1 MTEATHA
8 KDTASAVVYVV
19 SDRNETVAH
28 RGETVAWIDKILT
41 ESGIPARVAHIPQ
54 AQGLGEAVADGP
66 PSVLCLEAGVDDM
79 DSERLLGLAAAVSP
93 PSPILIFNG
102 QMSDAQR
109 AHWIENGAFDVVAL
123 DPPVLLRRRLEQ
135 AVEYALRGADL
146 TRTRQRLSQ
155 AQRRLDVLSSQNQE
169 AEVGLRDGVTINANS
184 AFAQLFGFADAETA
198 NGIEFSTLVAERDRE
213 RVADALGQIDDKSVD
228 STLVFEAAACNGK
241 VYPVRALLH
250 RGISEGGGPRI
261 NLVMQAVELAAT
273 REPHRHGSYDGRLA
287 LHRLLA
293 SLESRDPDRVAG
305 LIFVGVDDIANL
317 QARVGLAHGDLLL
330 QEAGLFLL
338 QGLRD
343 LDRCFRFG
351 AGEYVLLIER
361 HSEGEI
367 REAAERL
374 HHSLSDEVFGADT
387 HSASVTASM
396 AYTVLSGDTADHDH
410 RLLAIMQKAYALRAE
425 GGNACEA
432 CIGEQPN
439 DDDSVSVSVQRW
451 ATLLKQGLAEDR
463 FSLAYQAITSLAG
476 DSQPYFDVLIRYIDD
491 RGALVRAGEFMPAA
505 DQAGMMP
512 DIGRWVTQRAIDV
525 IWQQRA
531 KDMHMALF
539 IKLSSATLAA
549 GTDFTNW
556 LQRTMD
562 SRPFDRSSILFCVRE
577 DDLRAQTQSAQT
589 LCEEVTRLGCRVA
602 MTHYGSTPKSL
613 EFLDTI
619 PTSFI
624 KLSPD
629 FARRVL
635 GGEQD
640 ERLAGVISG
649 AKERGIPL
657 IAEHVEDANSMAH
670 LWQAGIN
677 YVQGHFIQEPDTQ
690 ALSQDEARMI

>member
-1 MTEATHA
+1 MTEAIHA
-8 KDTASAVVYVV
+8 KDTTVIYVV
-19 SDRNETVAH
+19 SNRSETVAH
-28 RGETVAWIDKILT
+28 RGETVGRIDTILS
-41 ESGIPARVAHIPQ
+41 EAGIPARVTHVPQ
-54 AQGLGEAVADGP
+54 AQDLGEAVVADSP
-66 PSVLCLEAGVDDM
+66 AVLCLEAGVDDK
-79 DSERLLGLAAAVSP
+79 DSERLLGLATAVSP
-93 PSPILIFNG
+93 RAPILILNG
-102 QMSDAQR
+102 QMSDSQR

-123 DPPVLLRRRLEQ
+123 DPPTLLQRRLEQ
-135 AVEYALRGADL
+135 AVAHAVRGAEL
-146 TRTRQRLSQ
+146 NQTRKHLSQ
-155 AQRRLDVLSSQNQE
+155 AQRRLDVLLSQDQE
-169 AEVGLRDGVTINANS
+169 AEVGLTAGITMSANS
-184 AFAQLFGFADAETA
+184 AFAQLFGFADADTA
-198 NGIEFSTLVAERDRE
+198 NGIEFSSLVAESDRE
-213 RVADALGQIDDKSVD
+213 RVTDAFAQINHEGVD
-228 STLVFEAAACNGK
+228 SALIFDAAARNGQ

-250 RGISEGGGPRI
+250 RGISEDDSQRI
-261 NLVMQAVELAAT
+261 NLVMRAVESPPA
-273 REPHRHGSYDGRLA
+273 RETARHGSYDGRLA

-293 SLESRDPDRVAG
+293 SPASRAQEWGAG
-305 LIFVGVDDIANL
+305 LIFVAVDEIDEL

-343 LDRCFRFG
+343 IDRCFRFG

-374 HHSLSDEVFGADT
+374 HQGLSKEVFGDDT
-387 HSASVTASM
+387 HSASVTVSM
-396 AYTVLSGDTADHDH
+396 AYTVLSGDAAHQDQ
-410 RLLAIMQKAYALRAE
+410 RLLAVMQKAYALRAD
-425 GGNACEA
+425 GGNACDA
-432 CIGEQPN
+432 CVGEQPGGTE
-439 DDDSVSVSVQRW
+439 SVSVRRW
-451 ATLLKQGLAEDR
+451 AALLKQGLAEDR

-512 DIGRWVTQRAIDV
+512 DIDRWVTQRAIDV

-640 ERLAGVISG
+640 ERLASVISG

-657 IAEHVEDANSMAH
+657 IAEHIEDANSMAH
-670 LWQAGIN
+670 LWQAGVN

-690 ALSQDEARMI
+690 ALSQDDTRMI